1 MQHAFASDE
10 NGDNQLSRAEFRSW
24 AKLNSNVGQWV
35 ASLSSF
41 VLNHLGP
48 HIDLAGAPVYG
59 R

>member
-1 MQHAFASDE
+1 MHDS
-10 NGDNQLSRAEFRSW
+10 NQLSRAEFRSW